1 MCVLPAFNT
10 NICRPKTKET
20 ARAYEGLL
28 ALIHEQ
34 FGEQPQV
41 CKLGA
46 SATGCDRRDQCGKCD
61 HFG

>member
-1 MCVLPAFNT
+1 MLLCTLAALHVIT
-10 NICRPKTKET
+10 CRPKTKET

-41 CKLGA
+41 RHWGVVM
-46 SATGCDRRDQCGKCD
+46 
-61 HFG
+61 